1 MSDSTNV
8 EVRLSANDTASA
20 GIKKV
25 EKEAQKGAEKTATAT
40 EKAAAKA
47 AAATE
52 RGARMQRNSFQKM
65 ANAREALGIR
75 SEKTIQREIE
85 RTQASY
91 NRLARSGTMS
101 WREQAR
107 AAEQMKQRVTQLTNE
122 MGKLTGKQKALAG
135 LKLGAAVA
143 GGAAAAAYTL
153 KDPAARAM
161 DYDLQMAHMSR
172 AIFSGRDKQGKEE
185 GRKELEAAIN
195 NAVKSGGGTRDE
207 AAGAMKELV
216 TSGKMNFE
224 EAAKMLP
231 ELTKAATANDVDINE
246 LTRFVVASM
255 RTSNVKAEE
264 IPNLLNQI
272 AAGAEAGGFSLSGLM
287 QFLPRQLAAGA
298 QSGLSGREDVAAL
311 VALNQ
316 AALNTSG
323 DQEEAGRAV
332 QTTLELMNNPAIA
345 EHLKKTTGVNLSK
358 HLQSESA
365 KGVNSID
372 AFTGLLQKS
381 LAKDKGY
388 QAAQAKLAAAKTDDE
403 RNEALE
409 GMNAIAQRSGLGNL
423 VNNKRAMMA
432 ILAAMNEQ
440 GFMQEVRQKM
450 QANDVATGGINDSNL
465 EYILGQS
472 ASQVK
477 MRQEVSEMGKK
488 EAMDSLTPTIGKLNE
503 WFSDLASKN
512 SLLVGATTLATTA
525 LTAFAGVAG
534 AAVFAMGG
542 GKGLVSGAKGAAG
555 MVANGAKG
563 AAGMVTGGAG
573 RIVAAKAAGSL
584 LPSLAAAGVGTSALA
599 LTAAGAGG
607 YAVGSG
613 INWAANK
620 SASML
625 AGREVSLGTLFA
637 ESSLG
642 KWLSGVDIDE
652 EAIAKS
658 MAAIKPPEPPPVEMD
673 AKIQLS
679 LDPGLLV
686 KGQTM
691 HATGG
696 NVRMDTGNV
705 HTGAPH

>member
-1 MSDSTNV
+1 MTSSDV
-8 EVRLSANDTASA
+8 EIRLRLNDAASQ
-20 GIKKV
+20 GIKKT

-52 RGARMQRNSFQKM
+52 RGARMQRNAFQKM
-65 ANAREALGIR
+65 SNAREALGIR
-75 SEKTIQREIE
+75 SEKTIQREIQRSE
-85 RTQASY
+85 AAY

-122 MGKLTGKQKALAG
+122 MGKLTTKQKAMNG
-135 LKLGAAVA
+135 LKLGASLAA
-143 GGAAAAAYTL
+143 GTAAAAYTL
-153 KDPAARAM
+153 KDPAQRAM

-216 TSGKMNFE
+216 TSGKMNFD

-231 ELTKAATANDVDINE
+231 ELTKAATATNTDIGE
-246 LTRFVVASM
+246 LTNVAITSM
-255 RTSNVKAEE
+255 RVGNVKAEE
-264 IPNLLNQI
+264 IPNLLNQL
-272 AAGAEAGGFSLSGLM
+272 AAASQAGGFTLSGM
-287 QFLPRQLAAGA
+287 AQFLPRQLAQAA
-298 QSGLSGREDVAAL
+298 QSGMSGRGDVAAIA
-311 VALNQ
+311 ALNQ
-316 AALNTSG
+316 AALRTSG
-323 DQEEAGRAV
+323 DQEEAGRSV
-332 QTTLELMNNPAIA
+332 QTVLSLINDPAIA
-345 EHLKKTTGVNLSK
+345 EQIQKKTGVNLTR
-358 HLQSESA
+358 HLKAESA
-365 KGVNSID
+365 KGVSSID
-372 AFTGLLQKS
+372 AFAGLLQKTMEKS
-381 LAKDKGY
+381 KGY
-388 QAAQAKLAAAKTDDE
+388 KEMQAKLAGAKTDDE
-403 RNEALE
+403 RNAILE
-409 GMNAIAQRSGLGNL
+409 DMAAIVQRSSLGGI

-432 ILAAMNEQ
+432 MMAMVDNQ
-440 GFMQEVRQKM
+440 GYMQEVREQI
-450 QANDVATGGINDSNL
+450 QANDVAKGGILDKDYA
-465 EYILGQS
+465 YIAGQA

-488 EAMDSLTPTIGKLNE
+488 EAMDELTPTIGKLNE
-503 WFSDLASKN
+503 WFSDLAGKN

-534 AAVFAMGG
+534 AAVLAMGG
-542 GKGLVSGAKGAAG
+542 KVPGIAAAKNAAGALATGAKNAAGAARAG
-555 MVANGAKG
+555 VGALGNIAARGATAVAGLA
-563 AAGMVTGGAG
+563 
-573 RIVAAKAAGSL
+573 
-584 LPSLAAAGVGTSALA
+584 PAAAGVL
-599 LTAAGAGG
+599 AAGAAG
-607 YAVGSG
+607 YGVGTVANMG
-613 INWAANK
+613 INAGLSK
-620 SASML
+620 V
-625 AGREVSLGTLFA
+625 AGREMSIGT
-637 ESSLG
+637 
-642 KWLSGVDIDE
+642 WLADWMNGDKE
-652 EAIAKS
+652 EEIAKA
-658 MAAIKPPEPPPVEMD
+658 MAAVKPPEPQPVEMD